1 MINYRLNVN
10 TATAVEGDAR
20 EWALCEHYGVERNR
34 HDNKTYMESSD
45 LVVGDKR
52 ISIKSARFTLM
63 SGAFCKG
70 LNTVSEIWERYEATT
85 HSNTAAYVTKDYEAF
100 EMNMDDFKEFV
111 LTFGSI
117 QKESEKNGG
126 GSKVRCKSES
136 KALLRWLRSKV
147 A

>member
-10 TATAVEGDAR
+10 TATAVEGDAK

-63 SGAFCKG
+63 SGAFCEG
-70 LNTVSEIWERYEATT
+70 LNTVS
-85 HSNTAAYVTKDYEAF
+85 YVTKDFTVYQMNLDEFKCFVYEF
-100 EMNMDDFKEFV
+100 CGLE
-111 LTFGSI
+111 
-117 QKESEKNGG
+117 KESEKNGG